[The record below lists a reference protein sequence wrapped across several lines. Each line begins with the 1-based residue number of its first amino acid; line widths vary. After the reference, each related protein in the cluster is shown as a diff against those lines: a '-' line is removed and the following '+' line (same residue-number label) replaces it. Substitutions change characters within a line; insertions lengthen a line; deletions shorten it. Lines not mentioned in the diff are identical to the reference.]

1 MQAPTKST
9 PSRNGEAI
17 DILRRYA
24 LKEGRKKRGEVN
36 EWMKKAKSTES
47 EGKGGVSKEVN
58 EEISPSEVISQET
71 WLWLKHEMVG
81 KRELTLE
88 QAEEM
93 IVNDASMKKLARL
106 DKAYLRNMREWMG
119 TEDNS
124 DKGVEVWWKSE
135 SAQLIAMSRVSDMC

>member
-1 MQAPTKST
+1 MYGGGEEDGTDEEDNIQESGEGGRMQAATKST
-9 PSRNGEAI
+9 ASRNGEAI

-58 EEISPSEVISQET
+58 EEIAPSDAISQET

-81 KRELTLE
+81 KRELTLV

-106 DKAYLRNMREWMG
+106 DKAYL
-119 TEDNS
+119 
-124 DKGVEVWWKSE
+124 
-135 SAQLIAMSRVSDMC
+135 